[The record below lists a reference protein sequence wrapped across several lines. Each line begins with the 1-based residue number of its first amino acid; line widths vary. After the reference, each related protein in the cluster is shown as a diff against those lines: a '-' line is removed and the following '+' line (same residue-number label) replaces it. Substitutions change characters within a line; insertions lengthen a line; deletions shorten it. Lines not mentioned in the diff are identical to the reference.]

1 MKPHVRKGP
10 GSIFPK
16 LNVGDRV
23 RLPGGHPGT
32 VQKPAVT
39 QRGSG
44 DIIFVEVKL
53 DNGRIAY
60 PRRTLI
66 MVIS

>member
-1 MKPHVRKGP
+1 VKPAFGP
-10 GSIFPK
+10 
-16 LNVGDRV
+16 LAVGDRV
-23 RLPGGHPGT
+23 ELPGGRRGV

-53 DNGRIAY
+53 DNGRIDY
-60 PRRTLI
+60 PRRALI
-66 MVIS
+66 RVIP